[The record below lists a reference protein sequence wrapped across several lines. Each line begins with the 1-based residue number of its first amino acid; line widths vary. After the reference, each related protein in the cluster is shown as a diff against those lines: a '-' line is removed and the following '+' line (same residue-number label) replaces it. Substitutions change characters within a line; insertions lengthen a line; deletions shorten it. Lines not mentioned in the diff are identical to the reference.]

1 MIKKGIILLLLLSF
15 ISCEYF
21 REEPREDAVARVNNS
36 FLFKSDIENLV
47 TEGISAEDS
56 ILIVNNYINQWAT
69 RLLLID
75 RAKVNL
81 APEEMERFEKLIEQ
95 YRADLLTDAY
105 KNMIISRHLDSTVT
119 EAEYQIYYEKNKEN
133 FRLNDVLLKVRYIH
147 LAPNFEGVNKVK
159 ERLKRFDGEDK
170 DYLFDHNYRYIS
182 SNLNDSV
189 WIKKDNLIK
198 ALPVLKDQ
206 SSIFRKETFNELQ
219 DSLGIYF
226 IKIEDIRDL
235 KDIAP
240 LPFIQPTLKQII
252 LNKRKLELINK
263 FEADLTRDAVKNNAF
278 EIYTY
283 E

>member
-1 MIKKGIILLLLLSF
+1 MIKKSIIPILLLSL

-36 FLFKSDIENLV
+36 YLFKSDLENLIS
-47 TEGISAEDS
+47 EGISPEDS
-56 ILIVNNYINQWAT
+56 TLIVNNYINQWAT

-81 APEEMERFEKLIEQ
+81 ASEELERFETLIEQ
-95 YRADLLTDAY
+95 YRTDLLTDAY
-105 KNMIISRHLDSTVT
+105 KNMIVSRHLDSTVT
-119 EAEYQIYYEKNKEN
+119 ESEYQVYYERNKEN

-147 LAPNFEGVNKVK
+147 LAPDFEGVNKIK
-159 ERLKRFDGEDK
+159 EKIKQFDQEDK
-170 DYLFDHNYRYIS
+170 DYLYDHNYSYIS

-189 WIKKDNLIK
+189 WIKKDNLTK
-198 ALPVLKDQ
+198 ALPILKEQ
-206 SSIFRKETFNELQ
+206 ASIFKKNTFNELK

-226 IKIEDIRDL
+226 IKVEDIRDL
-235 KDIAP
+235 QDIAP
-240 LPFIQPTLKQII
+240 LQFIQPTLKQII

-263 FEADLTRDAVKNNAF
+263 FEADLTKDAVKNNAF